1 MGYIILE
8 KKEHIGIITINRP
21 EALNALNEQVLKELS
36 DIIDEVES
44 SEDIYVAII
53 TGSGKSFV
61 AGADISRMKDF
72 NAIEGK
78 KFGLF
83 GNKVFLKIENM
94 NKPTIAAVN
103 GFALGG
109 GCELA
114 CSCDIRIA
122 SEKAIFGQP
131 EVGLGITPGFGG
143 TQRLQRIIG
152 ASKAKE
158 LIFTARNIKAQEAHS
173 IGLVSYV
180 LPSDEV
186 MQKAIDIGKEISKN
200 AQVAVRQ
207 SKIAMN
213 AGMQVDINTA
223 VNIEAEAF
231 GACFSTE
238 DQKNAMEAFVE
249 KRKFD
254 SFKNK

>member
-1 MGYIILE
+1 MEYVILE
-8 KKEHIGIITINRP
+8 KKDHIGIITLNRP
-21 EALNALNEQVLKELS
+21 EALNALNEQILTELGEAV
-36 DIIDEVES
+36 DEVENN
-44 SEDIYVAII
+44 EDIYVAII

-72 NAIEGK
+72 NVVQGK
-78 KFGLF
+78 QFGLF
-83 GNKVFLKIENM
+83 GNRVFLKIENM
-94 NKPTIAAVN
+94 TKPVIAAVN

-143 TQRLQRIIG
+143 TQRLQRIVG

-158 LIFTARNIKAQEAHS
+158 LIFTARNIKAEEALS

-180 LPSDEV
+180 VPKDDVL
-186 MQKAIDIGKEISKN
+186 QKAIDLGNEIAKN
-200 AQVAVRQ
+200 AQIAVRQ
-207 SKIAMN
+207 SKSAMN
-213 AGMQVDINTA
+213 AGIQVDINTA
-223 VNIEAEAF
+223 INIEAEAF

-238 DQKNAMEAFVE
+238 DQKSAMEAFVE
-249 KRKFD
+249 KRKFN
-254 SFKNK
+254 SFVNR